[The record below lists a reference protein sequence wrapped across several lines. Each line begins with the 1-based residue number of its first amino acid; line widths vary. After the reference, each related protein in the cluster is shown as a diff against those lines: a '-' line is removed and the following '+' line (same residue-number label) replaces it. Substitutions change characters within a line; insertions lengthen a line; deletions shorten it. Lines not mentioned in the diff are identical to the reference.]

1 MGKADSVF
9 EVIGPIMIGPSSSH
23 TAAAA
28 RIGKIIRELVGEP
41 IKEAHILLHGSFAS
55 TGIGHGTDK
64 ALVAGLMGFDP
75 DDERIR
81 DAQSIA
87 SEQGM
92 KYELEKGDLGD
103 EYHPNTTRIKAVG
116 VNGTTFTV
124 TASSL
129 GGGNIAVNEINGLK
143 LELSGE
149 YNTLVTIHSDERGV
163 VAKVTSIIADY
174 DVNISSMNVSRTTR
188 GGQAIMAVE
197 MDQTLPEEAIKELDS
212 VVRIARF
219 IPPIY

>member
-28 RIGKIIRELVGEP
+28 RIGKIIREFVGEP

-174 DVNISSMNVSRTTR
+174 AVNISSMNVSRTTR

>member
-28 RIGKIIRELVGEP
+28 RIGKIIREFVGEP

-92 KYELEKGDLGD
+92 KYELDKGDLGD

-163 VAKVTSIIADY
+163 VAKVTSIIANY

>member
-1 MGKADSVF
+1 
-9 EVIGPIMIGPSSSH
+9 
-23 TAAAA
+23 
-28 RIGKIIRELVGEP
+28 
-41 IKEAHILLHGSFAS
+41 
-55 TGIGHGTDK
+55 
-64 ALVAGLMGFDP
+64 MGFDP

-92 KYELEKGDLGD
+92 KYEFEKGDLGD

-129 GGGNIAVNEINGLK
+129 GGGNIAVNEINGLN

>member
-23 TAAAA
+23 TAAAV
-28 RIGKIIRELVGEP
+28 RIGKITRELVGEP
-41 IKEAHILLHGSFAS
+41 IKKAKILLHGSFGS

-64 ALVAGLMGFDP
+64 AIVAGLMGFDP

-81 DAQSIA
+81 DAKSLA
-87 SEQGM
+87 KKKGM
-92 KYELEKGDLGD
+92 NFNFDKVDLGD
-103 EYHPNTTRIKAVG
+103 EYHPNTTRIEVQG
-116 VNGTTFTV
+116 VNKTSFTV

-143 LELSGE
+143 LQLSGE
-149 YNTLVTIHSDERGV
+149 YNTLVTIHKDERGV
-163 VAKVTSIIADY
+163 VANVTSIIAEY
-174 DVNISSMNVSRTTR
+174 DVNISSMNVSRTKR

-197 MDQTLPEEAIKELDS
+197 MDQALPEEAIEELES
-212 VVRIARF
+212 VVSVARF

>member
-28 RIGKIIRELVGEP
+28 RIGKIIREFVGEP

-163 VAKVTSIIADY
+163 VAKVTSIIANY

>member
-1 MGKADSVF
+1 MNS
-9 EVIGPIMIGPSSSH
+9 
-23 TAAAA
+23 
-28 RIGKIIRELVGEP
+28 
-41 IKEAHILLHGSFAS
+41 
-55 TGIGHGTDK
+55 
-64 ALVAGLMGFDP
+64 
-75 DDERIR
+75 
-81 DAQSIA
+81 
-87 SEQGM
+87 
-92 KYELEKGDLGD
+92 
-103 EYHPNTTRIKAVG
+103 
-116 VNGTTFTV
+116 TTFTV

-149 YNTLVTIHSDERGV
+149 YNTLVTINSDERGV
-163 VAKVTSIIADY
+163 VAKVTSIMADY
-174 DVNISSMNVSRTTR
+174 DVNISTMNVSRTTR

>member
-23 TAAAA
+23 TAAAT

-92 KYELEKGDLGD
+92 KYEFEKGDLGD

-129 GGGNIAVNEINGLK
+129 GGGNIAVNEINGLN